1 MPASTSRPV
10 RQPERFGL
18 LWWLPLGGRGNGL
31 TDAGWAPVADVDGA
45 VVTALLAELQRA
57 GVPAYAA
64 PLTRRPKPG
73 AWPRYQVWVG
83 TSRYSQA
90 EETLRVRLPALL
102 SRARQRE
109 PKRTKPARAKQPDR
123 RLALP
128 GRRRAGTG

>member
-1 MPASTSRPV
+1 MSASASRPV

-45 VVTALLAELQRA
+45 VVTALLAELQRVS
-57 GVPAYAA
+57 VPAYPA

-73 AWPRYQVWVG
+73 TWPRYQVWVG

-90 EETLRVRLPALL
+90 EETLRIRLPALL
-102 SRARQRE
+102 SRA
-109 PKRTKPARAKQPDR
+109 PCIAI
-123 RLALP
+123 
-128 GRRRAGTG
+128 